1 MTYDELFQL
10 KGLEKAK
17 LLAGKSILG
26 REISGAHVVEI
37 VEAQDWVKRG
47 ELIFVSGVAFRDVKR
62 DLTEAICELSK
73 KQVAGVVLEVGPYIK
88 EVTDDIIELA
98 NELNLPLLSLPYEIH
113 VSEIISQ
120 IYYDKYSKEE
130 TNKSVEKFMTELLY
144 EDEKKALERIELFKY
159 NAEKKH
165 IAVYVS
171 VEAEDNSS
179 QTKSVEKVNENGE
192 SKNENTFENSSI
204 NSKNADISE
213 QLLRAV
219 RMSFVRQNQLL
230 YLKEEDGV
238 AAVIELEAGDKVHK
252 LMRQKRKEI
261 EENLRYSRKNVSV
274 NMGIGKVFI
283 GADSIKKS
291 VTEARKANKVIK
303 TDGETGNLRYYDEI
317 GIYRI
322 FFNLSDDKV
331 LRNLL
336 TETLGAIMQYD
347 DENGSDMVHTLEV
360 FLEQGCNIA
369 AATDA
374 LYVHRNT
381 VKYRIKRIE
390 EIMNIDLKDVTVQ
403 FNLRLAFKIMHYLG

>member
-26 REISGAHVVEI
+26 REILGAHVVEI

-62 DLTEAICELSK
+62 DLTEAIHELSK
-73 KQVAGVVLEVGPYIK
+73 KQVAGVVLEVGPYIE

-98 NELNLPLLSLPYEIH
+98 NELNLPLLSLPYEVH

-130 TNKSVEKFMTELLY
+130 ANKSVEKFMTELLY
-144 EDEKKALERIELFKY
+144 DDEKKALERIELFKY
-159 NAEKKH
+159 DADKKH
-165 IAVYVS
+165 VAIYVS
-171 VEAEDNSS
+171 VDCEDEKENDF
-179 QTKSVEKVNENGE
+179 TKKTAVEYEDKE
-192 SKNENTFENSSI
+192 SRMQGDLNITRDVDL
-204 NSKNADISE
+204 SKE
-213 QLLRAV
+213 LLKAV

-238 AAVIELEAGDKVHK
+238 VAVLELESNDKLHK
-252 LMRQKRKEI
+252 LMRQKREEI
-261 EENLRYSRKNVSV
+261 EKNFRFSKKNATVSV
-274 NMGIGKVFI
+274 GVGNVFT
-283 GADSIKKS
+283 GVVSIKES
-291 VTEARKANKVIK
+291 VTEAKKAHKVIQ
-303 TDGETGNLRYYDEI
+303 TGNDKGGLRYYDEI
-317 GIYRI
+317 GIYRV
-322 FFNLSDDKV
+322 FFDLPDDKV
-331 LRNLL
+331 LHNLL
-336 TETLGAIMQYD
+336 SETLGTLMEYD
-347 DENGSDMVHTLEV
+347 RENGSDMVHTLEI
-360 FLEQGCNIA
+360 FLEQSCNIA
-369 AATDA
+369 AATEA

-390 EIMNIDLKDVTVQ
+390 EILGRDLKDVTVQ

>member
-192 SKNENTFENSSI
+192 SKNENSSI
-204 NSKNADISE
+204 NSKNDDISE

-252 LMRQKRKEI
+252 LMWQKRKEI

-274 NMGIGKVFI
+274 SMGIGKVFI

-303 TDGETGNLRYYDEI
+303 TDGGTGNLRYYDEI

>member
-1 MTYDELFQL
+1 MAKKKTT
-10 KGLEKAK
+10 EKA
-17 LLAGKSILG
+17 LNIDNILFNC
-26 REISGAHVVEI
+26 RDYLRAARNSGSFFE
-37 VEAQDWVKRG
+37 KRDMMLTLVFLRFIG
-47 ELIFVSGVAFRDVKR
+47 EKYEDGIENLKQTLKEQGLDPEDENIRAAFFDDATFADVAFRDVKR

-192 SKNENTFENSSI
+192 SKNENSSI
-204 NSKNADISE
+204 NSKNDDISE

-219 RMSFVRQNQLL
+219 RMSFVRQNQPIA
-230 YLKEEDGV
+230 K
-238 AAVIELEAGDKVHK
+238 
-252 LMRQKRKEI
+252 
-261 EENLRYSRKNVSV
+261 KNV
-274 NMGIGKVFI
+274 K
-283 GADSIKKS
+283 IKK
-291 VTEARKANKVIK
+291 A
-303 TDGETGNLRYYDEI
+303 D
-317 GIYRI
+317 
-322 FFNLSDDKV
+322 
-331 LRNLL
+331 LRNIAVPKVS
-336 TETLGAIMQYD
+336 GMIMY
-347 DENGSDMVHTLEV
+347 
-360 FLEQGCNIA
+360 
-369 AATDA
+369 
-374 LYVHRNT
+374 
-381 VKYRIKRIE
+381 KK
-390 EIMNIDLKDVTVQ
+390 
-403 FNLRLAFKIMHYLG
+403 

>member
-192 SKNENTFENSSI
+192 SKNENSSI
-204 NSKNADISE
+204 NSKNDDISE

-274 NMGIGKVFI
+274 SMGIGKVFI

-303 TDGETGNLRYYDEI
+303 TDGGTGNLRYYDEI

-336 TETLGAIMQYD
+336 TEALGAIMQYD

-360 FLEQGCNIA
+360 FLEQG
-369 AATDA
+369 
-374 LYVHRNT
+374 
-381 VKYRIKRIE
+381 
-390 EIMNIDLKDVTVQ
+390 
-403 FNLRLAFKIMHYLG
+403 

>member
-1 MTYDELFQL
+1 M
-10 KGLEKAK
+10 G
-17 LLAGKSILG
+17 
-26 REISGAHVVEI
+26 
-37 VEAQDWVKRG
+37 
-47 ELIFVSGVAFRDVKR
+47 
-62 DLTEAICELSK
+62 
-73 KQVAGVVLEVGPYIK
+73 
-88 EVTDDIIELA
+88 
-98 NELNLPLLSLPYEIH
+98 
-113 VSEIISQ
+113 
-120 IYYDKYSKEE
+120 
-130 TNKSVEKFMTELLY
+130 
-144 EDEKKALERIELFKY
+144 RIELFKY

-192 SKNENTFENSSI
+192 SKNENSSI
-204 NSKNADISE
+204 NSKNDDISE

-252 LMRQKRKEI
+252 LMCQKRKEI

-274 NMGIGKVFI
+274 SMGIGQVFI

-303 TDGETGNLRYYDEI
+303 TDGWTGNLRYYDEI

>member
-130 TNKSVEKFMTELLY
+130 TNKSVERFMTELLY
-144 EDEKKALERIELFKY
+144 EDEKKALERLELFKY
-159 NAEKKH
+159 NADKKH

-171 VEAEDNSS
+171 AEAEDNGS
-179 QTKSVEKVNENGE
+179 QTKSAENVNENGE
-192 SKNENTFENSSI
+192 SKNENTFENSAV
-204 NSKNADISE
+204 NSKNDDISE
-213 QLLRAV
+213 QLLKAV

-238 AAVIELEAGDKVHK
+238 AAVIELEAGDKVHR

-261 EENLRYSRKNVSV
+261 EENLRYSRKNASVS
-274 NMGIGKVFI
+274 MGIGKVFM
-283 GADSIKKS
+283 GAASIKKS

>member
-179 QTKSVEKVNENGE
+179 QIKSVEKVNENGE
-192 SKNENTFENSSI
+192 SKNENSSI
-204 NSKNADISE
+204 NSKNDDI
-213 QLLRAV
+213 
-219 RMSFVRQNQLL
+219 
-230 YLKEEDGV
+230 
-238 AAVIELEAGDKVHK
+238 
-252 LMRQKRKEI
+252 KEI

-274 NMGIGKVFI
+274 SMGIGKVFI

-336 TETLGAIMQYD
+336 TEALGAIMQYD